1 MHVFNRFY
9 LLGSVL
15 FSFLAPLY
23 IIYIDATPL
32 VLETIQ
38 TTSEINLT
46 DSTTLEIIKE
56 KTINYTQIFLSIY
69 AYLFYFVDWIW
80 EIY

>member
-1 MHVFNRFY
+1 MHVFNRYY

-23 IIYIDATPL
+23 IIYTDAAPV

-38 TTSEINLT
+38 TT
-46 DSTTLEIIKE
+46 
-56 KTINYTQIFLSIY
+56 
-69 AYLFYFVDWIW
+69 
-80 EIY
+80 